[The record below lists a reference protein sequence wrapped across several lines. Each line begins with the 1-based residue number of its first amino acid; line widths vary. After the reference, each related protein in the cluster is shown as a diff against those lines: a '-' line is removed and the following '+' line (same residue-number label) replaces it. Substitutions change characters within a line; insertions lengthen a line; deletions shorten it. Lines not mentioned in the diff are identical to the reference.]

1 MKKKKSNDLN
11 TYLIIALVIVMAI
24 GLYFTL
30 SVPKIEEPAPEVVP
44 PPREIT
50 LTLLGND
57 CDDCTDLSRAVDAL
71 KQQEGMN
78 VTEVTELSIEESK
91 ELAEKYE
98 ITRLPALL
106 ILGNTSGLTLPN
118 FNTKED
124 ALVFDQVPPPYYDVA
139 EEKLKG
145 DVTVVLL
152 MDQTCTDCFNLS
164 QVIQQLSDAGLKI
177 VSQSVVDSNDVEGK
191 GLIEQYSIEILPT
204 LIFSN
209 DALEYDVVQQ
219 VWDQVGSVEN
229 DSKLVLRQVSPPYIN
244 VSTGKTE
251 GLVKISYLVDETC
264 EDCYNVSV
272 LKDLFAQGFNMAFDK
287 EEVLDISKTKGKF
300 LVKKYNLSII
310 PTIILSKEAN
320 IYPGI
325 AEAWAQVGT
334 QELDGSFVFRKVELL
349 KDYFKQSQNTE
360 LVYKDLNAEESI
372 ETAEVVEVSSDSNE
386 SAEPATTEEEQ

>member
-1 MKKKKSNDLN
+1 MPLYQKPSVYYIQTYFLPPYLPLAIMIIFNIVSNVSMSLLLFLLFLKSSNPSCKYPSNSVTSLPI
-11 TYLIIALVIVMAI
+11 TLIIALVVVMAI

-177 VSQSVVDSNDVEGK
+177 VNQSVVDSNDVEGK
-191 GLIEQYSIEILPT
+191 GMIEQLEAAYYEKVKDADGNPLTVPAGGGETHYAMCIEEKYHDEDIAKQQQRNIDSTQKQAQKLGEE
-204 LIFSN
+204 
-209 DALEYDVVQQ
+209 EYVPRGQT
-219 VWDQVGSVEN
+219 S
-229 DSKLVLRQVSPPYIN
+229 
-244 VSTGKTE
+244 
-251 GLVKISYLVDETC
+251 
-264 EDCYNVSV
+264 
-272 LKDLFAQGFNMAFDK
+272 
-287 EEVLDISKTKGKF
+287 
-300 LVKKYNLSII
+300 
-310 PTIILSKEAN
+310 
-320 IYPGI
+320 
-325 AEAWAQVGT
+325 
-334 QELDGSFVFRKVELL
+334 
-349 KDYFKQSQNTE
+349 
-360 LVYKDLNAEESI
+360 
-372 ETAEVVEVSSDSNE
+372 VVERE
-386 SAEPATTEEEQ
+386 II